1 MFSTEKEMISTLSV
15 ILGVIWF
22 QGLIPK
28 SAVKL
33 LSLRKKAWG
42 HEETVIEYWRTT
54 KSFDEYELW
63 VFLISGVRWMED
75 THIYLPNLREKF

>member
-33 LSLRKKAWG
+33 LSQGKCSYERK
-42 HEETVIEYWRTT
+42 R
-54 KSFDEYELW
+54 
-63 VFLISGVRWMED
+63 GVM
-75 THIYLPNLREKF
+75 KK